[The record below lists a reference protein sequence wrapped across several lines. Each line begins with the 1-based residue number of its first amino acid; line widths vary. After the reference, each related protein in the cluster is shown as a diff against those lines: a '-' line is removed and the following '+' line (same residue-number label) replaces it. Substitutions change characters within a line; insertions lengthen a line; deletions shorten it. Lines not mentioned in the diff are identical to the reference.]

1 MRKISTLEYL
11 SMSKPRR
18 WWFKFCSF
26 FANLPIAIGHW
37 FRSLPAKFE
46 KFFAKIG
53 GWFVGLFDAIRYGNW
68 KTRLSILIWGFGCFA
83 YHQVGRGILYLGYEV
98 LFVLFVTFFGS
109 QYLAKL
115 GTLGTIEQVRD
126 PDTDLVLTMGDNS
139 FEILLYSMLTIV
151 VIVFTVVVWIMSI
164 KNAYQNQLGYS
175 IAQRAATAKDDI
187 GQMLNHKFH
196 LTILAFPSLTLAI
209 FTIVPLLFMILI
221 AFTNYNRNTL
231 PPANLFTWVGFQNF
245 AAVLTGNAKGLSSGA
260 QDAGRWSYTFW
271 KILGWTLEWAVLATV
286 TNLFLGMFVALLI
299 NKKSIKLKKFWR
311 TCLVTVVAVPQ
322 FISLLLVSKMLN
334 KIGIYNSILASL
346 GIAPVDWL
354 HSSAPLA
361 KLIIVVVN
369 LWVGVPHTV
378 LTCTGILMN
387 IPDDLYEAA
396 KIDGANPVKMFSKI
410 TLPYMMFVLGPSLI
424 TTFVGNINNF
434 NIIFLLTGGSTG
446 LADSRLATQ
455 AGDLDLLIT
464 WLYKLTVNG
473 QQYDVASV
481 LGILIFIVVA
491 FFSLLVY
498 SRIGS
503 VKNEE
508 DFQ

>member
-1 MRKISTLEYL
+1 MRKISSLEYL
-11 SMSKPRR
+11 SMSKANRA
-18 WWFKFCSF
+18 WYKFCSF
-26 FANLPIAIGHW
+26 FANLPAAIGRW
-37 FRSLPAKFE
+37 FRSLPE
-46 KFFAKIG
+46 KFGKLGAKIG
-53 GWFVGLFDAIRYGNW
+53 GWFGGLWDALRYGNW
-68 KTRLSILIWGFGCFA
+68 KTRMSALIWGFGCFA
-83 YHQVGRGILYLGYEV
+83 YRQIGRGILYLAYEII
-98 LFVLFVTFFGS
+98 FVLFITLFGA
-109 QYLAKL
+109 QYLGKL
-115 GTLGTIEQVRD
+115 GTLGTVQQIRD
-126 PDTDLVLTMGDNS
+126 PDTDLVLVMGDNS
-139 FEILLYSMLTIV
+139 FEILLYSMLTIAV
-151 VIVFTVVVWIMSI
+151 LVFTVVVWILSI

-175 IAQRAATAKDDI
+175 IAKRAASGKDDI
-187 GQMLNHKFH
+187 GQLLNHRFH
-196 LTILAFPSLTLAI
+196 LTILAFPSLTLVV
-209 FTIVPLLFMILI
+209 FTIVPLMFMILV

-231 PPANLFTWVGFQNF
+231 PPANLFTWVGFDNF
-245 AAVLTGNAKGLSSGA
+245 AAVLTGQAKGLSGS

-286 TNLFLGMFVALLI
+286 TNLFLGMIVALLI
-299 NKKSIKLKKFWR
+299 NKKSIKLKKMWR
-311 TCLVTVVAVPQ
+311 TFLVTVVAVPQ

-334 KIGIYNSILASL
+334 NAGIYNSILYNL
-346 GIAPVDWL
+346 GLPTVDWL
-354 HSSAPLA
+354 HKSAPLA
-361 KLIIVVVN
+361 KFIIVVVN

-396 KIDGANPVKMFSKI
+396 KIDGANPIKMFSKI

-491 FFSLLVY
+491 FFSLIVY

>member
-1 MRKISTLEYL
+1 
-11 SMSKPRR
+11 MSKARKA
-18 WWFKFCSF
+18 WYKFYSF
-26 FANLPIAIGHW
+26 ILRIPMAIGRF
-37 FRSLPAKFE
+37 FRNIPKALGR
-46 KFFAKIG
+46 FFGKIG
-53 GWFVGLFDAIRYGNW
+53 AWFVSFWDAIRYGNW
-68 KTRLSILIWGFGCFA
+68 KTRLSLLIWGFGCFA
-83 YHQVGRGILYLGYEV
+83 YHQIGRGILFLGYEII
-98 LFVLFVTFFGS
+98 FVLFMVFFGG
-109 QYLAKL
+109 QYISKL
-115 GTLGTIEQVRD
+115 DTLGDVAQVRD
-126 PDTDLVLTMGDNS
+126 PETSLVLVKGDNS
-139 FEILLYSMLTIV
+139 FNILLYSMLTIV
-151 VIVFTVVVWIMSI
+151 VILFTVVIFI
-164 KNAYQNQLGYS
+164 KSVQNAYNNQVGYA
-175 IAQRAATAKDDI
+175 IAQRAASMKDDM
-187 GQMLNHKFH
+187 GQLLNHQFH
-196 LTILAFPSLTLAI
+196 LTILAFPSLTLAV
-209 FTIVPLLFMILI
+209 FTIVPLMFMLLV

-231 PPANLFTWVGFQNF
+231 PPANLFTWVGFDNF
-245 AAVLTGNAKGLSSGA
+245 SAVLTGKAKSLSLA
-260 QDAGRWSYTFW
+260 QDAERFNYTFW
-271 KILGWTLEWAVLATV
+271 KILGWTMEWAVLATV
-286 TNLFLGMFVALLI
+286 TNLFLGMIVALII
-299 NKKSIKLKKFWR
+299 NKKSIKLKKLWR

-334 KIGIYNSILASL
+334 NAGIYNSILFSL
-346 GIAPVDWL
+346 GIPTVDWL
-354 HSSAPLA
+354 HTSAPLA
-361 KLIIVVVN
+361 KLMIVVVN

-387 IPDDLYEAA
+387 IPEDLYEAA

-446 LADSRLATQ
+446 LADSRLAMQ

-491 FFSLLVY
+491 FFSLIVY